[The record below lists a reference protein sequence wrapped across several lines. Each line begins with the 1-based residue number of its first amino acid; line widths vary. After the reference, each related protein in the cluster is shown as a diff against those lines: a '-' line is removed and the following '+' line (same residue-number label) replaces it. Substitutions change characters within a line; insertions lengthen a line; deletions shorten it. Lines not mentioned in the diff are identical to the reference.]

1 LDWITP
7 ERCRSFTGAQQQ
19 LYRSGAGLEQAWIA
33 WTTWSSFAGVMPE
46 CCGAFAGVV
55 PECCRL
61 VPGLYQE
68 VF

>member
-1 LDWITP
+1 LP
-7 ERCRSFTGAQQQ
+7 ELYRGFTGAAAGVQQ
-19 LYRSGAGLEQAWIA
+19 LCRSG
-33 WTTWSSFAGVMPE
+33 AGVMPE

-68 VF
+68 GF

>member
-1 LDWITP
+1 LDWTNP
-7 ERCRSFTGAQQQ
+7 ERCRSFTGDLQEQQQ
-19 LYRSGAGLEQAWIA
+19 EC
-33 WTTWSSFAGVMPE
+33 SSFAGVEPE

-68 VF
+68 GF